1 MFIFARK
8 SVKGSSW
15 GWAKRGKSRRTA
27 SSSSPAVAVEV
38 EGAAD
43 GIGGIPK
50 RPPDDVANPDGGE
63 DCTGDTPGEEIRL
76 LTFELFLL
84 GGSRSDGLSRG
95 ASSSGSSARMAG
107 MPARARIA
115 EAIMKLMWG
124 RPKFSKFEFLK
135 PREWKMRKCDS
146 KSWFDS

>member
-8 SVKGSSW
+8 SFKGSSW

-43 GIGGIPK
+43 DGIGGIPK

-63 DCTGDTPGEEIRL
+63 DCTGDTPGEEMRL
-76 LTFELFLL
+76 LTLELFLV
-84 GGSRSDGLSRG
+84 GGSDGLSRG

-115 EAIMKLMWG
+115 EAIMKLIWG
-124 RPKFSKFEFLK
+124 RPKFSN
-135 PREWKMRKCDS
+135 S
-146 KSWFDS
+146 